1 VAPPIAAV
9 YAQAMTE
16 EAPPARVLLVDDAG
30 DDVAMYRQF
39 LESRGYAVDSAA
51 DGEEAV
57 SRAVNGSFDVVVL
70 DLGLPR
76 LDGMQVLMLL
86 RSYSST
92 RLIPV
97 ITLSARTGEVVRT
110 AAVDAGADLALEK
123 PCTPDELETAIRV
136 FLKRGERLRNAT
148 KVSV

>member
-1 VAPPIAAV
+1 
-9 YAQAMTE
+9 MTE